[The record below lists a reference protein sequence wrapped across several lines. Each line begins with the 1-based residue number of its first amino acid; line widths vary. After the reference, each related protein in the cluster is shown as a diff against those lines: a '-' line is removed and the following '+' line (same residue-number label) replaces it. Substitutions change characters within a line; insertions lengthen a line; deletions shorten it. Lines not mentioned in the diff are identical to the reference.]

1 MEGMFLRVHTA
12 PDEVFGLDVR
22 VGDTFEIVDEDE
34 NLVSIMVLGYELA
47 FTKEPDENGESY
59 ATWFD
64 VTTMQ

>member
-12 PDEVFGLDVR
+12 PEADGIDVR

-34 NLVSIMVLGYELA
+34 HLVSIMVFGNELA
-47 FTKEPDENGESY
+47 FTKEPDERGESY

-64 VTTMQ
+64 VVTEVD